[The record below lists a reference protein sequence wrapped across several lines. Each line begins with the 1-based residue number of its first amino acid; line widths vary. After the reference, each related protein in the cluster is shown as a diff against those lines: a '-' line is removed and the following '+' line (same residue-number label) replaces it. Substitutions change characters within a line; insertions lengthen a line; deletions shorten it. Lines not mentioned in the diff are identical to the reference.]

1 METVQWNSAHYLEPF
16 HSQRTAKIPAK
27 LAKLGILQLDRSVK
41 ILDTCCGRGEALS
54 ILHDN
59 GFQRLYGVDSFYQP
73 SWNNSNGRRF
83 IACDVK
89 GLPFSDNEFD
99 VVMNLHALHHMGGT
113 RGVAEFLKECCRVLK
128 PGGRLFILDFP
139 GSPQIRLLFSL
150 LRHRIGTITPNLRN
164 FADIVDEEWDYLD
177 PYLDVWPSTELA
189 IHESP
194 LRVERWDREFF
205 LYYLVLTKPNEPAA
219 AKTEKD
225 AYWTQVYS
233 DPRQHERRQA
243 QMREK
248 LERLGLTKDSRQSV
262 VYDLCCGMGEALTT
276 LHDMGFHN
284 LNGVDITPYP
294 ELENEKRFTF
304 TVSDV
309 RKLPVPDGQAD
320 WALSIHALHHL
331 ETAENVKSFLDECWR
346 ILKPGGKLGIIDFPS
361 SPQIRLAFRCFL
373 RRWWLVTPYLR
384 WFGSL
389 IRSEWHFLRG
399 YLADWPQT
407 RRHLL
412 EGRFKPLSHRQGLF
426 YYTLVLQKPGAE

>member
-1 METVQWNSAHYLEPF
+1 METINWDSAHYREPF

-27 LAKLGILQLDRSVK
+27 LAKLGLLQLDRSVK

-59 GFQRLYGVDSFYQP
+59 GFKHLCGADSFYQ
-73 SWNNSNGRRF
+73 STWDNTNGRRF
-83 IACDVK
+83 VACDVK
-89 GLPFSDNEFD
+89 GLPFGDNEFD

-113 RGVAEFLKECCRVLK
+113 RGVADFLRECHRVLK

-139 GSPQIRLLFSL
+139 GSPQIKLLFSL
-150 LRHRIGTITPNLRN
+150 LRHRIGTVTGALRN
-164 FADIVDEEWDYLD
+164 FADIVDEEWEYLD

-194 LRVERWDREFF
+194 LVVERWDREFF
-205 LYYLVLTKPNEPAA
+205 LYYLVLKKPLDNGVGKGKKE
-219 AKTEKD
+219 EF
-225 AYWTQVYS
+225 WTHVYS

-243 QMREK
+243 QMQQK
-248 LERLGLTKDSRQSV
+248 LQRLGVLDAERNASI
-262 VYDLCCGMGEALTT
+262 YDLCCGMGEALTT
-276 LHDMGFHN
+276 LHGMGFRN
-284 LNGVDITPYP
+284 LHGIDITPYP
-294 ELENEKRFTF
+294 KLQSEKRFTF

-309 RKLPVPDGQAD
+309 CSLPVPDQHAD

-331 ETAENVKSFLDECWR
+331 ETADNVKKFVDECWR
-346 ILKPGGKLGIIDFPS
+346 ILKPGGRLAIIDFPS
-361 SPQIRLAFRCFL
+361 SPQIRLTFRCFL
-373 RRWWLVTPYLR
+373 QRWWLVTPYLK

-389 IRSEWHFLRG
+389 IQSEWHFLRG

-412 EGRFKPLSHRQGLF
+412 EGRFEPLSHRQGLF
-426 YYTLVLQKPGAE
+426 YYTLVLQKPGAS